1 MGTLYCFE
9 IKKMLR
15 QQVLWIAILLMTAVL
30 IGSGFADMIVGKS
43 ANSETSKQFS
53 GRVIDDA
60 LLREV
65 QEDADPEDVIV
76 FRNFITFCMGSSEH
90 GVVNAAQ
97 VYTAR
102 AKANEQQMTQAHLT
116 DAEKEYW
123 QKKES
128 EIKKPFTYY
137 FEEGYA
143 GIYTTVYVANFMLL
157 ILTAIAVCG
166 LFSDERINGTDQII
180 YSSTKKETLFTAKI
194 LAGLS
199 IGALLALYLFA
210 VLSGCS
216 FGIYGVSGFHA
227 PLQLRIPGCMLNIT
241 VGESYLYLFMLFLI
255 AGVVYAAFSMFLS
268 QVLGNRSAATAIM
281 VMGLFLSMLNI
292 PESMGLL
299 SKIWSYLPGAYIGSW
314 TFTEYR
320 LISIFGQYFNNLQA
334 APVLWLLA
342 SALFVVAAK
351 VAYQRYQ
358 VQGK

>member
-15 QQVLWIAILLMTAVL
+15 QKVLWIAILLMTAVL
-30 IGSGFADMIVGKS
+30 IGSGFADIIAGKS
-43 ANSETSKQFS
+43 ASSETCKQFS

-60 LLREV
+60 LLKEV
-65 QEDADPEDVIV
+65 QENADPEDVIV

-90 GVVNAAQ
+90 GIVNAEQ

-180 YSSTKKETLFTAKI
+180 YSSTKKETLFTAKM

-199 IGALLALYLFA
+199 I
-210 VLSGCS
+210 
-216 FGIYGVSGFHA
+216 
-227 PLQLRIPGCMLNIT
+227 
-241 VGESYLYLFMLFLI
+241 
-255 AGVVYAAFSMFLS
+255 
-268 QVLGNRSAATAIM
+268 
-281 VMGLFLSMLNI
+281 
-292 PESMGLL
+292 
-299 SKIWSYLPGAYIGSW
+299 
-314 TFTEYR
+314 
-320 LISIFGQYFNNLQA
+320 
-334 APVLWLLA
+334 
-342 SALFVVAAK
+342 
-351 VAYQRYQ
+351 
-358 VQGK
+358 